1 MGNEISLKFFIDTTW
16 RYKFFI
22 IIFTLTF
29 SFGSIL
35 YSLNIPNVYRSVAI
49 LSPASTGESSKQ
61 SLPTGLGSLASF
73 TGISMSGSNVSIAS
87 ESIKIM
93 RSYEFFN
100 SLLNDDNQMLINLF
114 AVKSWDQKNNLL
126 IYNTEVYDTTTNT
139 FIVKTPSTQEAFK
152 EFKKF
157 FSVQED
163 KKNGF
168 FTVTV
173 EHFSPHVAKKW
184 AEDVVMRI
192 NSFMREEK
200 KNESQIISTTIS
212 ESRLALIS
220 LLQSQ
225 MQKEM
230 YAERSPEF
238 VFKVLDA
245 PYASE
250 FKARPSRSNIVL
262 VSTFIAFIMSLIIS
276 LATRFF
282 VEYKKVSS

>member
-1 MGNEISLKFFIDTTW
+1 MNGRIFI
-16 RYKFFI
+16 
-22 IIFTLTF
+22 
-29 SFGSIL
+29 
-35 YSLNIPNVYRSVAI
+35 
-49 LSPASTGESSKQ
+49 
-61 SLPTGLGSLASF
+61 
-73 TGISMSGSNVSIAS
+73 
-87 ESIKIM
+87 
-93 RSYEFFN
+93 
-100 SLLNDDNQMLINLF
+100 
-114 AVKSWDQKNNLL
+114 
-126 IYNTEVYDTTTNT
+126 TTTNT

-200 KNESQIISTTIS
+200 KKEFRKSIEFIESQIISTTIS